1 MPKGAFLSTEQTPR
15 SQEGASASRPGA
27 AFAASDAVLAQ
38 RTYFLPTMA
47 AYVLGLGGAFAAN
60 AITHLGQPA
69 LLYLVRSNPILW
81 GLEMRKE
88 GRLFRLPSSLSDTH
102 PNRKAGKFVL
112 YCDNLQ

>member
-1 MPKGAFLSTEQTPR
+1 MSEPR
-15 SQEGASASRPGA
+15 GPQEGTSTSRAGA

-69 LLYLVRSNPILW
+69 LLYLVRTPPSFPPYSRRKRACS
-81 GLEMRKE
+81 GLLSRE
-88 GRLFRLPSSLSDTH
+88 LPGSVSK
-102 PNRKAGKFVL
+102 KANKWFFQVL
-112 YCDNLQ
+112 

>member
-1 MPKGAFLSTEQTPR
+1 MSWDAPQASVVA
-15 SQEGASASRPGA
+15 QEGASTSRAGA

-69 LLYLVRSNPILW
+69 LLYLVRGTSWLLFETAEGK
-81 GLEMRKE
+81 GL
-88 GRLFRLPSSLSDTH
+88 
-102 PNRKAGKFVL
+102 A
-112 YCDNLQ
+112 